1 MVAMGGASVIEVRDL
16 SHRFGSVEALHE
28 IALTAEGGVVG
39 LLGPNGAGKTTLMR
53 VLATLLK
60 PMQGWVRVFGHDPYS
75 NRGAY
80 HIRRLLGY
88 LPQDFRSYPGLSVQ
102 NYLRYMAW
110 LKELSA
116 AQTKEQIARLL
127 AWTGLESHARRRTR
141 ALSGG
146 MLRRLGIAQALLN
159 DPQLL
164 IVDEPTAGLDL
175 EERLK
180 FREFLLTLPQGCLTL
195 LSTHLVEDVEAV
207 CDRVLILNEGRLVYQ
222 GSKSELL
229 SHYKERVFELPQ
241 DGPIPNEAGWI
252 PITVHR
258 ANGENRARVCVPA
271 GCPPPPAAR
280 PVEVTLQD
288 TYLILLHEHRSV
300 SVD

>member
-1 MVAMGGASVIEVRDL
+1 MIEVRNL
-16 SHRFGSVEALHE
+16 SHRFGRVETLREVAFTVE
-28 IALTAEGGVVG
+28 QGVVG

-53 VLATLLK
+53 ALATLLK

-88 LPQDFRSYPGLSVQ
+88 LPQDFRSYPGLSAR

-116 AQTKEQIARLL
+116 TQTEEQITKLL
-127 AWTGLESHARRRTR
+127 AWTGLESHARRQART
-141 ALSGG
+141 LSGG

-207 CDRVLILNEGRLVYQ
+207 CDRVLVLNQGRLLYQ
-222 GSKSELL
+222 GPKAELL
-229 SHYKERVFELPQ
+229 ARYGGRVFELPQ
-241 DGPIPNEAGWI
+241 DKPQANEDWI
-252 PITVHR
+252 PITVR
-258 ANGENRARVCVPA
+258 REDETNVARVYISPERGLPA
-271 GCPPPPAAR
+271 GAQS
-280 PVEVTLQD
+280 VEATLQD
-288 TYLILLHEHRSV
+288 AYLILLHEHRALP
-300 SVD
+300 VD